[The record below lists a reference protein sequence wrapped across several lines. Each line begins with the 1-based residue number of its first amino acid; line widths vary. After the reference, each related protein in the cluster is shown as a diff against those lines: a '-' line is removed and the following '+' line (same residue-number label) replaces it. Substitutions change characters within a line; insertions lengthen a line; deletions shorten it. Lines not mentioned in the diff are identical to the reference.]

1 MTSHSWHTFPLFSLE
16 TAAVSN
22 THHFL
27 LGFPPAPL
35 THDGFCWPWLRF
47 QHTFSS
53 LWCRLMQTMS
63 ALGVDVP
70 AKYQGDAPARVGG
83 REGPSILTRK
93 AGARVD
99 SSI

>member
-1 MTSHSWHTFPLFSLE
+1 MP
-16 TAAVSN
+16 
-22 THHFL
+22 THL
-27 LGFPPAPL
+27 
-35 THDGFCWPWLRF
+35 
-47 QHTFSS
+47 SS